1 MTQKA
6 MLLELFAIVWI
17 LWVEFM
23 PYEWDG
29 ALTFG
34 LVIALVGI
42 LYGFWSP
49 ETTNGSDRN
58 GL

>member
-29 ALTFG
+29 VLTFG

-49 ETTNGSDRN
+49 ETTNGSDKN